1 MFDLLYLNGMSLLHK
16 SLKFRKR
23 NLRSCLQEVPGR
35 IEFVSE
41 REGKTAKD
49 VRARMEEIMAGR
61 VEQLVELLARH
72 TPGREARPADVSKCL
87 GAFTCVALPYS
98 MPRSLC

>member
-1 MFDLLYLNGMSLLHK
+1 MTDSAQQLA
-16 SLKFRKR
+16 
-23 NLRSCLQEVPGR
+23 CLV
-35 IEFVSE
+35 
-41 REGKTAKD
+41 D
-49 VRARMEEIMAGR
+49 VREHARRRRPWARAFGGTALKGYEEIMAGR